1 MSKNEII
8 ISIDS
13 FNSQNNY
20 SVVSSNSQYI
30 TKLFNKN
37 IKEDKI
43 SEDAL
48 KSYYVD
54 HYLAHIQHSGF
65 SDFIK
70 NFKDK
75 PKILYYIYDGLET
88 LKTKKHLALFQ
99 KVFFEENTFLD
110 KNTLDQEFKEIQES
124 ENLLEINHN
133 WLLNHPQLII
143 MNRDYID
150 MKIQEHIKEYKIEKR
165 HIKIIKQLCQIINE
179 DFISVTA
186 SDSNNIYNNAWH
198 FKTTKN
204 RYYMLEK
211 ENIVTLYNSFTKK
224 EVLKSRISSNKT
236 KPTSIS
242 NFISKLFA

>member
-54 HYLAHIQHSGF
+54 HYLAHVQYSGF

-88 LKTKKHLALFQ
+88 LKTKKHLALFK

-110 KNTLDQEFKEIQES
+110 KNTLDQEFKQIQES

-150 MKIQEHIKEYKIEKR
+150 MKIQEHINEYKIEKR
-165 HIKIIKQLCQIINE
+165 HIKIIKQLCQLINE

-186 SDSNNIYNNAWH
+186 GDSNNIYNNAWH
-198 FKTTKN
+198 FKTTKS

-211 ENIVTLYNSFTKK
+211 ENIVTLYSSFTKK
-224 EVLKSRISSNKT
+224 EVFKGRISSNST

-242 NFISKLFA
+242 NFILKLFA